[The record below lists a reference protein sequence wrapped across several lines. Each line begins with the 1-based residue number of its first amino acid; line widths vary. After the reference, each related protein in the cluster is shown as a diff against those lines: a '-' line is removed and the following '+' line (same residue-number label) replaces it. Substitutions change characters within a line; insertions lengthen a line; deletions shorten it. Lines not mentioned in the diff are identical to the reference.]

1 MGGQWVA
8 AGQGRFAHKRFCYN
22 HAYLTLFACGISD
35 MADVP
40 ANRLK
45 PCSHNPRVS
54 TARSRGG
61 SPVAGTTARSLSG
74 WGLTCVALTS
84 LLSGCIYIP
93 SKTGT
98 GHVLVVG
105 IGVVSVNDRT
115 NQALVATSTHV
126 LGMQVSDRPGLKF
139 GLGYASGVVTTVSD
153 GAEDV
158 RAEISQ
164 CPFGP
169 LTVTVQNATL
179 SSPTNQTQE
188 SENLTPKP

>member
-1 MGGQWVA
+1 MV
-8 AGQGRFAHKRFCYN
+8 
-22 HAYLTLFACGISD
+22 
-35 MADVP
+35 DVP
-40 ANRLK
+40 ASHLK
-45 PCSHNPRVS
+45 PCSHNTRVS
-54 TARSRGG
+54 TAHSRGG
-61 SPVAGTTARSLSG
+61 SPVARLCARRLLG
-74 WGLTCVALTS
+74 PRLAFAALAS
-84 LLSGCIYIP
+84 LLTGCIYIP

-126 LGMQVSDRPGLKF
+126 LGMQVSDQPGLKF
-139 GLGYASGVVTTVSD
+139 GLGYASGVVTTVTD

-169 LTVTVQNATL
+169 LTITVQNATL
-179 SSPTNQTQE
+179 SSSTNQTQMPKDH
-188 SENLTPKP
+188 TPNPQ